1 MSFFEAIC
9 HYLQGLM
16 VFIPTSKLFYSGIVT
31 GTTQLFTFRAI
42 AFMSTENRKSSKPNK
57 QEKVVY
63 REFGGDNLAA
73 TERAVPDLPPAQ
85 QNLRVQSSR
94 AGRKG
99 KTVTIIT
106 GFQAKPE
113 TLTALLKQLKSQCGT
128 GGTVKE
134 NEIEIQ
140 GDHKQKL
147 LQVLTQIGYKVK
159 ISGG

>member
-1 MSFFEAIC
+1 MSFFWMMI
-9 HYLQGLM
+9 
-16 VFIPTSKLFYSGIVT
+16 FISASRLFYSGIVT
-31 GTTQLFTFRAI
+31 DTTKIFTHRAI
-42 AFMSTENRKSSKPNK
+42 AFMSTEKRKSSNSNK

-63 REFGGDNLAA
+63 REFGGDNSAA
-73 TERAVPDLPPAQ
+73 TERAVPDLPPSQ

-113 TLTALLKQLKSQCGT
+113 TLTALLKQLKSQCGA